1 MAMKYNVCIIKPAGY
16 LHSGAF
22 SELAELIAYSLEDL
36 GYESSISLNE
46 TYTDSRNIIIGAH
59 LLDTSHIKEI
69 KSRFP
74 STVIL
79 NTEQVTNISDQWSNS
94 LFTWITN
101 FEVWDYSNANINF
114 FKKQGIT
121 DIKFLSIGYHPK
133 LTRIKKSEN
142 QDIDILFYGSTNDR
156 RLKVLNKLKSYGHN
170 VAIIFGAYGEKRDN
184 LISRSKIVLN
194 LHRYDFKI
202 FEVVRVFYLMS
213 NSKAIVAEMSPDT
226 DINPI
231 YMGGFY
237 STDYDL
243 IAESCNE
250 LLQNS
255 FMREALEREGLQL
268 IKNYPQSQL
277 TKLVLE

>member
-1 MAMKYNVCIIKPAGY
+1 MKYNVCIIKPAGY

-22 SELAELIAYSLEDL
+22 TELAELIAYSLEDL

-59 LLDTSHIKEI
+59 LLDTSHITEI

-79 NTEQVTNISDQWSNS
+79 NTEQVINISERWSTS
-94 LFTWITN
+94 LFEWISN
-101 FEVWDYSNANINF
+101 FETWDYSNANINF
-114 FKKQGIT
+114 LKNKGIT
-121 DIKFLSIGYHPK
+121 DVKLLSIGHHPK
-133 LTRIKKSEN
+133 LTRIKKSEI

-156 RLKVLNKLKSYGHN
+156 RLHVLNKLRSSGHN
-170 VAIIFGAYGEKRDN
+170 VNVIFGVYGEKRDN

-202 FEVVRVFYLMS
+202 FEIVRVFYLMS
-213 NSKAIVAEMSPDT
+213 NSKAIVAEMTPDT
-226 DINPI
+226 DINHI
-231 YMGGFY
+231 YKGGFY
-237 STDYDL
+237 STDYDR

-255 FMREALEREGLQL
+255 CMREAQERKGLQL